1 MIDIVTIKQIRKQLG
16 LTQKEMA
23 DELGISQMAYCYREW
38 GRLKLQIEDA
48 KKLAELGG
56 VSINDID
63 QNIRNPLYQHKRAKH
78 TVGRQQGKNPAV
90 KRNRVA
96 ESGKSR

>member
-1 MIDIVTIKQIRKQLG
+1 MINIVTIKQIRKQLG

-23 DELGISQMAYCYREW
+23 EKLGISQMAYCYREW

-63 QNIRNPLYQHKRAKH
+63 QTIKNPLYKHKRAKRAA
-78 TVGRQQGKNPAV
+78 GQ
-90 KRNRVA
+90 A
-96 ESGKSR
+96 ERKERT